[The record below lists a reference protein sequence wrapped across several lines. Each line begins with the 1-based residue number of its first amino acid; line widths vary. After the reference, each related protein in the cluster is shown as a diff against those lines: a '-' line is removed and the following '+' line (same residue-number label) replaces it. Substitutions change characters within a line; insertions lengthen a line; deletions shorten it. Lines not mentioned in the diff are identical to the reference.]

1 MLRKGPIYI
10 GLLLFYIRDMG
21 QTFSNDDDQGEK
33 VKREDSFRRQR
44 APSVAPGSETTFEPT
59 VYTYRGIKLKAGFA
73 HLESKMSAISEA
85 PKFRKWLDDFK
96 LDQILLKEFVVT
108 DADFFGAV
116 VPARLGF
123 IKGYGVACDPQTGVE
138 IPAIAFIRGDAVA
151 VLIVVRVQETGK
163 KYVLLC
169 KQLRFPAGRA
179 LIEACAGMVDD
190 NSGNVVGVA
199 FNEIKEETGFIIN
212 VSQLIKLGAIRPS
225 PGGCDEMIH
234 LFAWET
240 TITEAEFKE
249 KSDKIYGVDEHEKIH
264 LMFEDFD
271 TFDAYVDTLEDA
283 KAECCWR
290 RYLKHPDRKLKN

>member
-1 MLRKGPIYI
+1 
-10 GLLLFYIRDMG
+10 MG
-21 QTFSNDDDQGEK
+21 NSHHNNAINSEK
-33 VKREDSFRRQR
+33 AKREDSFRRKR
-44 APSVAPGSETTFEPT
+44 APSITAPFEPT
-59 VYTYRGIKLKAGFA
+59 LYKYRNVTLKAAFV
-73 HLESKMSAISEA
+73 HLEPKMSAIAEA
-85 PKFRKWLDDFK
+85 PKLRKWLDDFK
-96 LDQILLKEFVVT
+96 LDEITLKEFVVT

-123 IKGYGVACDPQTGVE
+123 VKGYGVACDPQTGVE

-151 VLIVVRVQETGK
+151 VLIIVRIQETGK
-163 KYVLLC
+163 MFVLLC
-169 KQLRFPAGRA
+169 KQLRFPAGRT
-179 LIEACAGMVDD
+179 LTEACAGMVDE

-199 FNEIKEETGFIIN
+199 FNEIKEETGFVIN
-212 VSQLIKLGAIRPS
+212 INQLIKLGSIRPS

-264 LMFEDFD
+264 LIFQEFD
-271 TFDAYVDTLEDA
+271 TFDSYVDTLEDA

-290 RYLKHPDRKLKN
+290 RYLKHPDRKLK